1 MPKRLQD
8 WITEHAE
15 RRPDAIAVALDG
27 TAMTYEE
34 LDVLSTQLACTLIEH
49 GCHAG
54 DRVAMLMHK
63 TPLAIA
69 TLVGIY
75 KAGCVFVPLDPAS
88 PSSRLASVLRSS
100 GARWLLAAGAVT
112 DTVGELRDQHGFG
125 DALSIAWLDPVRTVD
140 AADAGFTYRDVVACP
155 AMGLP
160 AHRGDDAVAHLLF
173 TSGSTGVP
181 KGVVITHRNVI
192 SFIEW
197 AVDYFGM
204 TTTDRVSGHSPLA
217 FDLSVFD
224 IFGAFAAGAE
234 LHLVPPDC
242 NLMPNRLAA
251 WIERTQLTQWFSV
264 PTVLNYLA
272 KFDAIKRGAFP
283 DLRRVLWCGEVLPTP
298 SLIYWMQRL
307 PHATFTNLYG
317 PTESTIASSYHTV
330 SECPIDPTAEI
341 PIGVACRGEALVVLG
356 PDGLPVPRGTTGDLY
371 IKGVGLSP
379 GYWQS
384 PELTRKAFVTG
395 ADGDRMYKTGDRGRV
410 GPDDLVYFGGREDT
424 QVKSRG
430 YRIELGE
437 IEAALAAVRRLRES
451 AVVAVPSSG
460 FDGVTLCCS
469 FVPAD
474 TPAMNAAE
482 LREALGRWLPSYM
495 IPSQFRALK
504 ALPTNATGKIDR
516 KSIREQW
523 ARELDQEG
531 ADARTSAAS

>member
-15 RRPDAIAVALDG
+15 RRPDATAVALEG
-27 TAMTYEE
+27 VAMTYEE
-34 LDVLSTQLACTLIEH
+34 LDVLSTQLARTLLEN
-49 GCHAG
+49 GCRAG
-54 DRVAMLMHK
+54 DRVGMLMHK
-63 TPLAIA
+63 TPLAVA

-88 PSSRLASVLRSS
+88 PSSRLAAVVRSS
-100 GARWLLAAGAVT
+100 GARWLLAAGPVA
-112 DTVGELRDQHGFG
+112 DTVNALRDDHGFG
-125 DALSIAWLDPVRTVD
+125 DALSVAWLDPVRPVD
-140 AADAGFTYRDVVACP
+140 ARAAGFTYRDVVNCP

-160 AHRGDDAVAHLLF
+160 ERRGDAAAHILF

-192 SFIEW
+192 SFVEW
-197 AVDYFGM
+197 AVDHFGIDA
-204 TTTDRVSGHSPLA
+204 TDRVSGHSPLA

-224 IFGAFAAGAE
+224 LFGAFAAGAE
-234 LHLVPPDC
+234 LQLVPADC

-251 WIERTQLTQWFSV
+251 WIERTRLTQWFSV
-264 PTVLNYLA
+264 PTVLNYMA

-283 DLRRVLWCGEVLPTP
+283 ELRRVLWCGEVLPTP
-298 SLIYWMQRL
+298 SLMYWMQRL

-317 PTESTIASSYHTV
+317 PTEATIASSYHTV
-330 SECPIDPTAEI
+330 TECPIDPTAEI
-341 PIGVACRGEALVVLG
+341 PIGVPCRGEDLVVLDA
-356 PDGLPVPRGTTGDLY
+356 DGAPAPRGTTGDLY

-410 GPDDLVYFGGREDT
+410 GPDGLLYFAGREDM

-437 IEAALAAVRRLRES
+437 IEAALSAVRRLRES

-460 FDGVTLCCS
+460 FDGMTLCCS
-469 FVPAD
+469 YVSAD
-474 TPAMNAAE
+474 APTMSAAE
-482 LREALGRWLPSYM
+482 LREELGRWLPGYM

-504 ALPTNATGKIDR
+504 ALPKNATGKIDR
-516 KSIREQW
+516 KALRAQW
-523 ARELDQEG
+523 TNELEQEG
-531 ADARTSAAS
+531 SDARTSAAS